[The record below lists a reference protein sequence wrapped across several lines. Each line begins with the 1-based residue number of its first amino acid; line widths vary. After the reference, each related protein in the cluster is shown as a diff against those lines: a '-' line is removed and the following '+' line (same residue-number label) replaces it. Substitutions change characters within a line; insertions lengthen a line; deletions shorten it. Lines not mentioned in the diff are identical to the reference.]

1 MPPRLIKTITI
12 VVAVV
17 ALAIKM
23 YKLWQFYTELVPV
36 KKYTTLRL
44 IGINIQFLTD
54 ITLAV
59 IAVIIVLKSANK
71 SAYYLALAL
80 AMFTLVGT
88 IPLTYD
94 PLTYIVGA
102 VASTITGCMFIFSMQ
117 HFPVSVTTG
126 KIDKAIRWSW
136 LKGYLKI
143 FLRAK
148 VFWIGMVAALLLLSV
163 LEYFIRKNDPFSTL
177 LILFTGFA
185 YLYVN
190 FRTTAGI
197 EHSRILWLFWGLA
210 MYILM
215 NLIYYSLYLYGG
227 DPGEVVRVLIAII
240 MLLILFFSFVMSL
253 FFANTF
259 NTGVFVRRSV
269 VNATLFL
276 LIVFL
281 YNTLEHYVLH
291 WISHKLHVSD
301 VIISSMLSGVLVL
314 LIAPLHHRL
323 THYLNKKLKGG
334 HR

>member
-1 MPPRLIKTITI
+1 MPLRLIRTITI
-12 VVAVV
+12 VVAVAV
-17 ALAIKM
+17 LAIKM
-23 YKLWQFYTELVPV
+23 YELWHFYTELVPV
-36 KKYTTLRL
+36 KKYSTLRL
-44 IGINIQFLTD
+44 VAINIQFHTN

-59 IAVIIVLKSANK
+59 IAIVIVLKSANK
-71 SAYYLALAL
+71 NAYYLALAL

-88 IPLTYD
+88 IPLSYD
-94 PLTYIVGA
+94 PLIYIAGSVL
-102 VASTITGCMFIFSMQ
+102 STATGCMFIFSMQ
-117 HFPVSVTTG
+117 HFPVSVTDG
-126 KIDKAIRWSW
+126 KINRAIRWSW
-136 LKGYLKI
+136 LKGYLKT

-148 VFWIGMVAALLLLSV
+148 VFWTGMVATLLILSA
-163 LEYFIRKNDPFSTL
+163 LEYFIRQNDPFSTL

-190 FRTTAGI
+190 FRTTSGI

-227 DPGEVVRVLIAII
+227 DPGEVVRVVIAII

-276 LIVFL
+276 LIVFI

-291 WISHKLHVSD
+291 WISHTLHVSD
-301 VIISSMLSGVLVL
+301 VIVSSMLSGVLVL

-323 THYLNKKLKGG
+323 THYLNLKLKGD